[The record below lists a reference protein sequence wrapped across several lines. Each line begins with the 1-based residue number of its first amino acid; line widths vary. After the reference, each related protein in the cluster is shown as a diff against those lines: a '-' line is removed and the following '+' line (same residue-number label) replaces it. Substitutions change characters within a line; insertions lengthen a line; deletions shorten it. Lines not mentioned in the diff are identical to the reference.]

1 MNARSDNAQ
10 QQGSEQRSEASL
22 PAGGSE
28 ASVAE
33 AGPSSG
39 LGSSSV
45 LAPPVEAAPSSPSRA
60 VHSGRSSRRRWLR
73 WGILGLLLVLSG
85 PQVGAAWRYFQA
97 RRELAAWRPGQ
108 ARQALQFCL
117 KLWPWSRWSATHLL
131 YAQAQRQLEDYDTAR
146 QHLHF
151 AQRLRGGADE
161 QTALQWALL
170 EASAGNVLETEEYLQ
185 KQADRWPELRPL
197 IWEALAVGYFRV
209 SRLPDAMSVL
219 NHWLKREPDQ
229 VRALEL
235 RGQTYIAGQGVSRGV
250 EDYKRVLE
258 LAPERELT
266 RWKLAEALIALSAYQ
281 EAAGHLEILRQKWHD
296 DPTLLAHLARCYN
309 MLGRQ
314 DEAEHLLQIAL
325 RQDPQHPLC
334 LRTAAQIAL
343 SQPQGPDLPRAIAAL
358 REVVRQRPTDYLA
371 QQLLFQALQHSGDT
385 EAARQQ
391 LAVVESLRERQARL
405 SELQTRRLPEQPLNP
420 TLHYEMAV
428 LLLQNGQEAAAE
440 NWLKSALSLDP
451 HFRPAHATLAR
462 LYEQR
467 GEEGRAAFHRAF
479 LQSPAP

>member
-1 MNARSDNAQ
+1 M
-10 QQGSEQRSEASL
+10 SERPDHADQRDKGQRSENAGQAEGTGASL
-22 PAGGSE
+22 PGTDNPLA
-28 ASVAE
+28 
-33 AGPSSG
+33 
-39 LGSSSV
+39 
-45 LAPPVEAAPSSPSRA
+45 LAPAAGREPASPSR
-60 VHSGRSSRRRWLR
+60 SGRLAQAGKRRWWR
-73 WGILGLLLVLSG
+73 WGILALLLVVIG
-85 PQVGAAWRYFQA
+85 PQAWAAWHYHQA
-97 RRELAAWRPGQ
+97 RQELAAWRPGQ
-108 ARQALQFCL
+108 ARQALQVCL
-117 KLWPWSRWSATHLL
+117 HLWPWSRLSATHLL
-131 YAQAQRQLEDYDTAR
+131 YAQALRQLEDYESAR
-146 QHLHF
+146 KHLHL
-151 AQRLRGGADE
+151 AQQLRGGADE

-197 IWEALAVGYFRV
+197 ILEALAVGYFRV

-258 LAPERELT
+258 LAPDRELT
-266 RWKLAEALIALSAYQ
+266 RWKLAESLIALSAYQ
-281 EAAGHLEILRQKWHD
+281 EAANHLEILRQKWHD

-314 DEAEHLLQIAL
+314 EHAEQLLQIAL
-325 RQDPQHPLC
+325 DQDPQHPLG
-334 LRTAAQIAL
+334 LRTLAQIAL
-343 SQPQGPDLPRAIAAL
+343 SQQQGPDLPRAISAL
-358 REVVRQRPTDYLA
+358 QEVVRQRPTDYLA
-371 QQLLFQALQHSGDT
+371 HQLLFQALQQSGET

-391 LAVVESLRERQARL
+391 LAVVESLRERQAHL

-420 TLHYEMAV
+420 ALHYEMAV
-428 LLLQNGQEAAAE
+428 LLLQNGQEVSAE

-451 HFRPAHATLAR
+451 HFRPAHATLAQ

-479 LQSPAP
+479 LQPSTP